1 MELTTNK
8 KEPGLYQKLSSLKF
22 SSIKNQLSEQLYQKS
37 QDIIPTDFYKFCSLL
52 RIRSGSKITPLIPYD
67 YQLELSD
74 NIDAHK
80 HTLVVKT
87 RQLGITQIVIA
98 KFLQAAILNPAFTG
112 LFISINQAYTSKS
125 ADRCKEMID
134 SLGDLIALETD
145 NKQHIKVKGGG
156 QIYFKN
162 SKADTARGLDSV
174 TMLFYDETAFIENFE
189 RLHAATTPC
198 LEYAGDNARFIYVT
212 TPNGNDEWFY
222 HKLTSDNNEDILN
235 RIDQVKRGDD
245 VERSLIDKNG
255 FCKMILHYRHHPVF
269 GADPE
274 YLERRQRDLQISRSK
289 IEQEFNLGFAD
300 SQASIFPREL
310 VDKANRDFEIKS
322 NNVQYYI
329 GIDPAGSGDD
339 YTVVMVGAYD
349 GKHLKIV
356 DMYRDNLKSS
366 NYNISKTNE
375 IISKYRPVRCGVET
389 NGGYGDK
396 FMTEVTGRI
405 EGIQTNEKS
414 KQAMID
420 KILLFLERELLIINQ
435 DILLQELKVFKRNG
449 KKLTAPNGLHDD
461 CVMGLAML
469 LKVVPDISK
478 AFWAFA

>member
-1 MELTTNK
+1 M
-8 KEPGLYQKLSSLKF
+8 
-22 SSIKNQLSEQLYQKS
+22 
-37 QDIIPTDFYKFCSLL
+37 
-52 RIRSGSKITPLIPYD
+52 IPYD

-98 KFLQAAILNPAFTG
+98 KFLQAAILKPAFTG

-125 ADRCKEMID
+125 ADRCKEMVD

-145 NKQHIKVKGGG
+145 NKQHIKIKGGG

-174 TMLFYDETAFIENFE
+174 TMLFYDEIAFIDNFE

-212 TPNGNDEWFY
+212 TPNGNDDWFY
-222 HKLTSDNNEDILN
+222 HKLTSDNDEDILD
-235 RIDQVKRGDD
+235 RIDRVKRGDD
-245 VERSLIDKNG
+245 VERSLIDNNG

-269 GADPE
+269 GRDPE
-274 YLERRQRDLQISRSK
+274 YLERRQRELQISRSK

-300 SQASIFPREL
+300 SQSSIFPREL
-310 VDKANRDFEIKS
+310 VDKANREFEIRS
-322 NNVQYYI
+322 NNVQYYV

-339 YTVVMVGAYD
+339 YTVIMVGAYD
-349 GKHLKIV
+349 GKNLKIV
-356 DMYRDNLKSS
+356 DIYRDNKKSS

-375 IISKYRPVRCGVET
+375 IITRFRPVKIGVET

-396 FMTEVTGRI
+396 YMTELTGRV
-405 EGIQTNEKS
+405 EGIQTNPKS

-420 KILLFLERELLIINQ
+420 KIMLYLEREFLIINQ
-435 DILLQELKVFKRNG
+435 GVLLQELKVFKRDGN
-449 KKLTAPNGLHDD
+449 KLTAPKGLHDD
-461 CVMGLAML
+461 CVMALAML
-469 LKVVPDISK
+469 LKVVPDINR

>member
-1 MELTTNK
+1 MRLKDRKSGINNKNWYHELESQLIEQTTD
-8 KEPGLYQKLSSLKF
+8 
-22 SSIKNQLSEQLYQKS
+22 KS
-37 QDIIPTDFYKFCSLL
+37 KDSIPTDFYQFCSLL
-52 RIRSGSKITPLIPYD
+52 RIRSGSKIVPLIPYK
-67 YQLELSD
+67 YQVDLSK
-74 NIDAHK
+74 NIDNYK
-80 HTLVVKT
+80 HTFVVKT

-134 SLGDLIALETD
+134 SLGSLIELETD

-162 SKADTARGLDSV
+162 SKPDAARGIDSV
-174 TMLFYDETAFIENFE
+174 SMLFYDEIAFIKDFE

-198 LEYAGDNARFIYVT
+198 LEYSGDNARFIYVT
-212 TPNGNDEWFY
+212 TPNGNDDWFY
-222 HKLTSDNNEDILN
+222 NKLVSDNNEDILN
-235 RIDQVKRGDD
+235 RIDAIKRGDD
-245 VERSLIDKNG
+245 VDNTVIDEYG
-255 FCKMILHYRHHPVF
+255 FCKMILHYSHHPVY
-269 GADPE
+269 GADDR
-274 YLERRQRDLQISRSK
+274 YLERKQQELKISKSK

-310 VDKANRDFEIKS
+310 VDKANRDFAIKS

-356 DMYRDNLKSS
+356 DIYRDKKKSS

-375 IISKYRPVRCGVET
+375 IISKYKPVKIGVET
-389 NGGYGDK
+389 NAGYGDK
-396 FMTEVTGRI
+396 YMTELTGRV
-405 EGIQTNEKS
+405 EGIQTNQKS

-420 KILLFLERELLIINQ
+420 KILLYLERELLIINQ
-435 DILLQELKVFKRNG
+435 GVLLQELKVFKRDGN
-449 KKLTAPNGLHDD
+449 KLTAPNGLHDD

-469 LKVVPDISK
+469 MKIVPDINR
-478 AFWAFA
+478 AFWDFA